1 MTAERFAGV
10 ALGAHVISFEGQSG
24 ALPGVRAYV
33 EEDGEVVRRVT
44 SAGPAS
50 LSRLLD
56 VLRGQEHPREVF
68 LIIEGRG
75 FQFIVPCDPAQRLPA
90 REFAAAVNAAGARPA
105 SEPVRRPAG
114 PGFARDVAPSCPAT
128 DRSRNGPWPRWRPL
142 GLAAEPRGYL

>member
-44 SAGPAS
+44 SAGPAT
-50 LSRLLD
+50 LGRLLD
-56 VLRGQEHPREVF
+56 LLRGQEHPREVF

-75 FQFIVPCDPAQRLPA
+75 FQFIVPCEPAQRLRA
-90 REFAAAVNAAGARPA
+90 REFAGAVSAAGSRTPTVAL
-105 SEPVRRPAG
+105 RRPAG
-114 PGFARDVAPSCPAT
+114 PGFAREVIRRPEL
-128 DRSRNGPWPRWRPL
+128 SRR
-142 GLAAEPRGYL
+142 